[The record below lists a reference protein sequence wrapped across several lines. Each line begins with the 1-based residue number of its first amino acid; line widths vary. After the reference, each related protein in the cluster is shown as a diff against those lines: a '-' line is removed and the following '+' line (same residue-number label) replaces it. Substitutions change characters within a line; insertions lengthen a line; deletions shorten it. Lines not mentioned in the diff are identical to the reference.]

1 MGVGVGEAE
10 EEAEPL
16 EDPDPLVDEAEQ
28 KKLDEALSKEL
39 KLVEQA
45 QAQRQLNATA
55 AEQLVVHAAIVPEA
69 PQAVLWA
76 GDADV
81 ATTGG
86 GEAAVQEKS
95 RVA

>member
-1 MGVGVGEAE
+1 MAENE

-55 AEQLVVHAAIVPEA
+55 AKQLVVHAAIVPEA